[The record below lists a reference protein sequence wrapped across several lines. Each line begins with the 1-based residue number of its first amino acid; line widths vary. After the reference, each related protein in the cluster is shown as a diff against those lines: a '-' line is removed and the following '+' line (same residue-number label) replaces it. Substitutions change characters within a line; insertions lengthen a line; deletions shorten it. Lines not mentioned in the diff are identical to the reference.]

1 MNNPS
6 GTLPDGSA
14 GPHAIVDD
22 VDAPVLSD
30 HDRHHLERSL
40 RLRDGD
46 PFTVTDGRGAWRP
59 CLLRAAGIESAGTR
73 VDVAPPH
80 PRLTVAFALVKG
92 SKPELAIQKLTEL
105 GIDRII
111 VFESERSVAR
121 LAEERSARVVARFE
135 RIMREALMQ
144 SRGVWLPTLEIG
156 GDFTSVAGLDGA
168 LRADRGGRRLAPG
181 DNTVLI
187 GPEGGWSDAE
197 RSLLPRAVSLA
208 PTVLRAETAAI
219 AAGVLLAAHRSRVPL

>member
-1 MNNPS
+1 VSNPS
-6 GTLPDGSA
+6 GSLPDGSA
-14 GPHAIVDD
+14 GPHAVVDD
-22 VDAPVLSD
+22 VDAPALSD

-59 CLLRAAGIESAGTR
+59 CLLRAGGVEPAGARI
-73 VDVAPPH
+73 DVPRPH
-80 PRLTVAFALVKG
+80 PRLTVAFALAKG

-105 GIDRII
+105 GIDRIV

-156 GDFTSVAGLDGA
+156 GDFTSVAALEGA
-168 LRADRGGRRLAPG
+168 LRADRGGRPVAAG
-181 DNTVLI
+181 DTTVLI
-187 GPEGGWSDAE
+187 GPEGGWSDGE
-197 RSLLPRAVSLA
+197 RRLLPTAVSLA

-219 AAGVLLAAHRSRVPL
+219 AAGVLLAAHRSSAAV